1 MFFLR
6 FLWKTCVVLFGS
18 FITSIGIILFVTTGH
33 GVDPIS
39 VLLQGL
45 ENYTPFRFGTLSQ
58 LFNAIVLFVVFLLDR
73 SKIYWGSLLN
83 ALSVGYFINRLIVLP
98 IFSFS
103 GVETYFFSI
112 VGVFLLGMGLGVY
125 LSANFG
131 VGALEGLMIYLS
143 DKWGISIKFVR
154 IGLDAMLVISG
165 FLLGGTV
172 GLGTL
177 VGVLLI
183 GPTIEWTLTLINV
196 FKGKIKFS

>member
-1 MFFLR
+1 MR